1 MSARDM
7 LPAVTGG
14 PRITY
19 GGWIG
24 PPALIRRLQVK
35 IVKTIV
41 GVVMLLA
48 GILWT
53 LQGAN
58 IVGGSVMSGQSQW
71 LYIGIVVGLAGLALL
86 YWTHLRRRV

>member
-1 MSARDM
+1 MM
-7 LPAVTGG
+7 GG
-14 PRITY
+14 PVLR
-19 GGWIG
+19 
-24 PPALIRRLQVK
+24 PLIRRLHVK

-41 GVVMLLA
+41 GVIMLLA

-86 YWTHLRRRV
+86 YWTHLRRRA

>member
-1 MSARDM
+1 M
-7 LPAVTGG
+7 
-14 PRITY
+14 
-19 GGWIG
+19 
-24 PPALIRRLQVK
+24 K

-41 GVVMLLA
+41 GVAMLLA

-86 YWTHLRRRV
+86 YWTHLRRRA